1 MERILDEKVVIRIDS
16 LCATRPNIEGTNLQS
31 INLQRLSQVW
41 NLFPDVFLE
50 IVLFQKFS

>member
-31 INLQRLSQVW
+31 INLQRLSQV
-41 NLFPDVFLE
+41 
-50 IVLFQKFS
+50 